1 MSVPGFDPTLQI
13 LAPIWEDSL
22 DILNFCHAFLL
33 YFRLQ
38 AKLGLFHDNRTKSC
52 TFLWAIQHTDYV
64 DVVTILQTH
73 VETYMDSMS
82 EYDNGYLPSHLCL
95 VGLAQRID
103 KNWQSRI
110 CDVLPRMRRMQGSGA
125 SYDMDPLP
133 SYYVQGYTPQIFRTG
148 ISGRGHDA
156 RGFQARFDGNRDR
169 DSQHDDRPPRFPA
182 RQREPPS
189 HG

>member
-1 MSVPGFDPTLQI
+1 
-13 LAPIWEDSL
+13 
-22 DILNFCHAFLL
+22 L

-38 AKLGLFHDNRTKSC
+38 AKLGLFHDDRTKSC
-52 TFLWAIQHTDYV
+52 TFLRAIQHTNYV

-95 VGLAQRID
+95 VGLAQQID

-110 CDVLPRMRRMQGSGA
+110 RDVLPRVRRMQGSGA

-133 SYYVQGYTPQIFRTG
+133 SYYVQGCTPQIFCTG
-148 ISGRGHDA
+148 IGGRGRDA
-156 RGFQARFDGNRDR
+156 RGFQAHFDGDPDR
-169 DSQHDDRPPRFPA
+169 ASRHDDRPPQYPT

-189 HG
+189 RG